1 MSSFA
6 PPTTALPTLFI
17 TGAHGYI
24 GGTFLT
30 VLKRS
35 QPSILVRALVRDSAQ
50 AYTLSTFYGWTVTP
64 VIGSLE
70 DLEFLKREAAAA
82 DIVIQGSGDNR
93 EAVLA
98 LMEGVT
104 LNPKN
109 KSGKTIDRPIF
120 IQISGSSSVGHSV
133 RGENSPRVWS
143 DVTDWDDILKL
154 EESRIS
160 VGTDKAI
167 RKLSV
172 EKDIRSLTLSPPTI
186 IGRGLGAG
194 RTETHQRTMYDIIL
208 KNGAAFLGGA
218 GTNAWSTIS
227 IEDLGRACVF
237 LLEEARKGDESRVQF
252 GQDGYYFI
260 EAFELSLADRV
271 KACAERLYKEGRIST
286 PNVQL
291 KTVEDIQSEFDTFA
305 AYFFTSSSLS
315 KADKLRALGW
325 KPLDLDWLRMV
336 QEAPGYRC

>member
-1 MSSFA
+1 LKYELNAMSSA
-6 PPTTALPTLFI
+6 PPPEPLPTLFI

-50 AYTLSTFYGWTVTP
+50 ADALSSFYGWTVTP
-64 VIGSLE
+64 VIGKLE
-70 DLEFLKREAAAA
+70 DLEFLKQEAAAA

-93 EAVLA
+93 DAVLA
-98 LMEGVT
+98 LMEGVA

-109 KSGKTIDRPIF
+109 KSEKTIERPIF
-120 IQISGSSSVGHSV
+120 IQISGASSVGHNV
-133 RGENSPRVWS
+133 LGENSPRVWS
-143 DVTDWDDILKL
+143 DVADWNDMLKL
-154 EESRIS
+154 EETRTS

-172 EKDIRSLTLSPPTI
+172 KKNIRALTLSPPTI

-194 RTETHQRTMYDIIL
+194 RTETHQRTMYDIVL

-218 GTNAWSTIS
+218 GTNAWSTMS

-237 LLEEARKGDESRVQF
+237 LLEEARKGDESRMQF

-260 EAFELSLADRV
+260 EGFELSACGQGEGMREEAVQGGQDFHVRGTAEDGRGHTIGIWHLRRLPLRQQLADQ
-271 KACAERLYKEGRIST
+271 GR
-286 PNVQL
+286 
-291 KTVEDIQSEFDTFA
+291 
-305 AYFFTSSSLS
+305 
-315 KADKLRALGW
+315 
-325 KPLDLDWLRMV
+325 
-336 QEAPGYRC
+336 